1 MSYPQRQDS
10 GNLEILNGNPSFLLQ
25 ILILHVKKTI
35 VLSTV
40 RNIFIAKGANTDNE
54 KERESK
60 NA

>member
-40 RNIFIAKGANTDNE
+40 RNIFIANGANTDD
-54 KERESK
+54 KKESK